1 MSLEDSARL
10 TRSASLPTQSVVL
23 PIEKGVT
30 PEVPLTSL
38 ARSHTVQLLGR
49 LSQPLSTKKSS

>member
-10 TRSASLPTQSVVL
+10 TRSASLPTGSVVL

-30 PEVPLTSL
+30 PEVPPLNSL
-38 ARSHTVQLLGR
+38 ARSHTVQPLGK
-49 LSQPLSTKKSS
+49 LES